1 MTMKPKLLH
10 VTDLH
15 YQSNARIYY
24 EEDMYLSSQLN
35 KHFDLVLC
43 HPKSTASFLA
53 DVDVVLFRNTGPVMY
68 FQEDYD
74 AFRKQAE
81 ATGTKVFNELT
92 GKGDMQG
99 KQYLIDLSRAG
110 YPVIP
115 SIDNHSEIGRLP
127 YAERYVVKL
136 KAGADSIGMEFV
148 TREQLRKIDLTGK
161 LAQPVMDFSYEV
173 SFYYINHA
181 FQYALYA
188 PDPAQRW
195 KLEAYKASSA
205 DLEYADRFIAWNDI
219 NYGIQRI
226 DACRMPSGE
235 LLLMEVEDINPYLS
249 LDLLSEDT
257 RNRFVQALA
266 KALAQYA
273 GV

>member
-1 MTMKPKLLH
+1 MTNKPKLLH

-15 YQSNARIYY
+15 YKSNARVYY
-24 EEDMYLSSQLN
+24 KEDLYLSSQLN

-43 HPKSTASFLA
+43 NPRSAISYLA

-68 FQEDYD
+68 FQEEYD
-74 AFRKQAE
+74 AFRKEAE
-81 ATGTKVFNELT
+81 AVGAKVFNELT

-99 KQYLIDLSRAG
+99 KQYLIDLSQEG

-115 SIDNHSEIGRLP
+115 SVDNHNELDRLP
-127 YAERYVVKL
+127 AAERYLVKL

-148 TREQLRKIDLTGK
+148 TFEQLKKIDLTGK
-161 LAQPVMDFSYEV
+161 LAQPVMDFIYEV
-173 SFYYINHA
+173 SFYYINHE

-188 PDPAQRW
+188 PDPDKRW
-195 KLEAYKASSA
+195 EMEAYEPSA
-205 DLEYADRFIAWNDI
+205 EDLAYADKFIAWNDI
-219 NYGIQRI
+219 NYGIQRV

-249 LDLLSEDT
+249 LDLLSEEK
-257 RNRFVQALA
+257 RERFVQSLSNALMQFA
-266 KALAQYA
+266 NL
-273 GV
+273 